1 MRIVFI
7 SLFRKG
13 LGGGEGRVAHELAE
27 HFNLWH
33 DVVMICPAK
42 ETGLYRREDGLEVF
56 GIQSVRSGNE
66 FELPALSGSIVREMF
81 EFLDLFDPHIV
92 HAHEAA
98 SIGLIGQVW
107 ARMNQVPFVH
117 TTHVLPGK
125 PFEFGAVDAFNIR
138 IMRSSFSESVLQR
151 TLTDF
156 YDNCDAIIALNRS
169 VKESLRRFGYE
180 GRIFIIPNG
189 RDLARY
195 EKCAPADMTSPERI
209 LTFVGYLTD
218 RKNQAYLVRVASH
231 LPGHYRLQLVGHA
244 LDPEYERGLRDL
256 CEREGY
262 DNVVFTGQVPH
273 EEIPHYLEE
282 THVFVSA
289 SKMEAQSL
297 VIIEALASGTPVVG
311 LSNETIDE
319 LVDEEVGRRLPR
331 DTEPQ
336 TFARCVEEMCSL
348 PQSAY
353 DRMCAEARRR
363 VSDLDWSNVVD
374 STVEAY
380 KILLKQ
386 EAGEAT
392 EEESSSLTSLV
403 SFLPDGEVKEML
415 VERIDAQEERGEEQ
429 ESFRPGKTLRAK
441 MRALRRVPHS
451 TWIFAG
457 LTILLSV
464 IIRLVLRSA
473 ASLSRWIKPE
483 GSS

>member
-1 MRIVFI
+1 MRIAFI

-27 HFNLWH
+27 HFNLEH

-42 ETGLYRREDGLEVF
+42 ETGLFRREDGLEVF
-56 GIQSVRSGNE
+56 GIQSVVEGDE
-66 FELPALSGSIVREMF
+66 FELPALSGSIAHDMF

-107 ARMNQVPFVH
+107 AKMNQVPFVH
-117 TTHVLPGK
+117 TTHVLPRS
-125 PFEFGAVDAFNIR
+125 PFEFGAVDALNAK

-151 TLTDF
+151 ALKDF

-169 VKESLRRFGYE
+169 VMEALRQFGYE

-189 RDLARY
+189 RDLAQY
-195 EKCAPADMTSPERI
+195 EKCAPADTSATERI

-218 RKNQAYLVRVASH
+218 RKNQAYLIRVASH
-231 LPGHYRLQLVGHA
+231 LPQNYRLQLIGHA
-244 LDPEYERGLRDL
+244 LDPEYGRGLRDL
-256 CEREGY
+256 CECMGC
-262 DNVVFTGQVPH
+262 DNVIFTGQVPH
-273 EEIPHYLEE
+273 EQIPQYLER

-311 LSNETIDE
+311 LSNETVDE
-319 LVDEEVGRRLPR
+319 LVDDEVGRRLPK
-331 DTEPQ
+331 DMGPEA
-336 TFARCVEEMCSL
+336 FARHIEEMCAL
-348 PQSAY
+348 PQAAY

-374 STVEAY
+374 ATVEAY
-380 KILLKQ
+380 SVLL
-386 EAGEAT
+386 EEVPETG
-392 EEESSSLTSLV
+392 EEERSSLDSLI
-403 SFLPDGEVKEML
+403 SFLPDGEVKETL
-415 VERIDAQEERGEEQ
+415 VERLDAREGGDEARGG
-429 ESFRPGKTLRAK
+429 FRAGKTLRAK
-441 MRALRRVPHS
+441 LRALRRVPHS

-457 LTILLSV
+457 LTILLSLIV
-464 IIRLVLRSA
+464 RIVVRSA
-473 ASLSRWIKPE
+473 ASLSRLVKPKRS
-483 GSS
+483 G

>member
-1 MRIVFI
+1 M
-7 SLFRKG
+7 
-13 LGGGEGRVAHELAE
+13 AHELAE
-27 HFNLWH
+27 HFNHEH

-56 GIQSVRSGNE
+56 GIRSVGGTE
-66 FELPALSGSIVREMF
+66 FELPALSGSVVRDMF
-81 EFLDLFDPHIV
+81 EFLDTFDPHIV

-107 ARMNQVPFVH
+107 AKMHLVPFVH

-125 PFEFGAVDAFNIR
+125 PFEFGAVDALNIR
-138 IMRSSFSESVLQR
+138 IVRSSFSESVLQR

-156 YDNCDAIIALNRS
+156 YDNCDAIIALNDS
-169 VKESLRRFGYE
+169 VEEALRQFGYE

-195 EKCAPADMTSPERI
+195 EKCAPADMVSEERS
-209 LTFVGYLTD
+209 LTFVGYLTN

-231 LPGHYRLQLVGHA
+231 LPANYRLQLVGRA
-244 LDPEYERGLRDL
+244 LDPEYERRLHDL
-256 CEREGY
+256 CEEKGC
-262 DNVVFTGQVPH
+262 DNVIFTGQVPH
-273 EEIPHYLEE
+273 EEIPRYLEK

-319 LVDEEVGRRLPR
+319 LVDDEVGYCLSKG
-331 DTEPQ
+331 TAPQ
-336 TFARCVEEMCSL
+336 AFARRVEEICSL

-353 DRMCAEARRR
+353 DRMCGEARRR

-374 STVEAY
+374 ATVEAY
-380 KILLKQ
+380 RVLLEQ
-386 EAGEAT
+386 ETREAT
-392 EEESSSLTSLV
+392 EEESSSLTSLI

-415 VERIDAQEERGEEQ
+415 IKRLDTREEQDDERGG
-429 ESFRPGKTLRAK
+429 FRLGRALRNK

-451 TWIFAG
+451 TWVLAG
-457 LTILLSV
+457 LTILISLIV
-464 IIRLVLRSA
+464 RLVVRST
-473 ASLSRWIKPE
+473 ASLSRLVKPKS
-483 GSS
+483 GS